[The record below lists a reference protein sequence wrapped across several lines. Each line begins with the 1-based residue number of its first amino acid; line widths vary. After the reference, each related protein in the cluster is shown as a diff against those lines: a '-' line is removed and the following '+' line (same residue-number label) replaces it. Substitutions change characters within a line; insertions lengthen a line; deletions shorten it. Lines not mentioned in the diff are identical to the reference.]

1 MEAELTKAKNLTCYQ
16 HPIGEYIGLYA
27 GETLKKIGKLM
38 DELTQQI
45 YKVVKNSNEP
55 LATDEIVDAVKQPRH
70 LVIHRLRNLAMEGKI
85 HGKQT
90 KERGAWIWWFS
101 G

>member
-1 MEAELTKAKNLTCYQ
+1 
-16 HPIGEYIGLYA
+16 
-27 GETLKKIGKLM
+27 M

-45 YKVVKNSNEP
+45 YKIVKNSNEP
-55 LATDEIVDAVKQPRH
+55 LATDEIVELVKRPRH

-85 HGKQT
+85 RGKQT
-90 KERGAWIWWFS
+90 RERGSWIWWSS

>member
-1 MEAELTKAKNLTCYQ
+1 
-16 HPIGEYIGLYA
+16 
-27 GETLKKIGKLM
+27 M

-55 LATDEIVDAVKQPRH
+55 LATDEIVELVKRPRY

-85 HGKQT
+85 RGKQT
-90 KERGAWIWWFS
+90 RERGSWIWWHA
-101 G
+101 GG

>member
-1 MEAELTKAKNLTCYQ
+1 
-16 HPIGEYIGLYA
+16 
-27 GETLKKIGKLM
+27 M

-55 LATDEIVDAVKQPRH
+55 LTTDEIVDAVKQPRH

-85 HGKQT
+85 RGKQT
-90 KERGAWIWWFS
+90 KERGTWIWWHFNQS
-101 G
+101 